1 MRPVVQTQKKDE
13 ARRRGD
19 PKTQTSD
26 ARFDAQFAVMYGLA
40 GRAPWYARHDVATP
54 QAARD
59 ERHRDAAHI
68 PGAARSAPEAER
80 RQKQRDPAHSDRSA
94 DVETKRHKSKK
105 DRKHKRRRRSSD
117 PDSPP
122 AKVCRGGSGANAFAA
137 LREERLA
144 REAAEAARSRVIL
157 QQKFTR

>member
-1 MRPVVQTQKKDE
+1 MQSVVQTQKKDE

-26 ARFDAQFAVMYGLA
+26 ARFDAQFAVMHGLA

-59 ERHRDAAHI
+59 ERNNDAAHS

-80 RQKQRDPAHSDRSA
+80 RHKQQDAAQPDRAA
-94 DVETKRHKSKK
+94 DIKTKRHKSEK

-122 AKVCRGGSGANAFAA
+122 AQVRRGGSGAEAFAA